1 MSEAPAIS
9 PPLTQGLSLFARF
22 WGILTAPRET
32 FADVAARPRWFGM
45 VSLMVI
51 VGIVGGTALM
61 ATDAGKIAALDAART
76 QMESFGIQLS
86 QEAQAQMEKVIMET
100 PLWRMALQAAFGQ
113 VLAAIFVPL
122 ILAGLFFL
130 AFNAMLGGDC
140 SFKQLFAVVVHA
152 SPVQLVGML
161 FTMPLMYV
169 RESMSGVTNL
179 GVFLPMLDERSF
191 LARFFGSIDLIR
203 IWWVVV
209 LATGLSVLYRRKS
222 WPIATALLVIYGT
235 IAIIWA
241 AVLASRAGA

>member
-1 MSEAPAIS
+1 MSETTAIS
-9 PPLTQGLSLFARF
+9 PPPIQGLSLFTRF

-45 VSLMVI
+45 VALMVI

-113 VLAAIFVPL
+113 VLAAILVPL

-203 IWWVVV
+203 IWWVLL

-222 WPIATALLVIYGT
+222 WPIATALLVIYGI

-241 AVLASRAGA
+241 AVLASRGGA